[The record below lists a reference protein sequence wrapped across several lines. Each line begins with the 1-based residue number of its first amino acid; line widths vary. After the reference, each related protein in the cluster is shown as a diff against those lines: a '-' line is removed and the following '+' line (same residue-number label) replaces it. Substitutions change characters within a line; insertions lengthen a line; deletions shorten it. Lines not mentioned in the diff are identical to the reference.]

1 MHGELLLTDVTQMF
15 LTGNQFNSP
24 GITNWNGKQCSP
36 ADNVPGRE
44 ETGSVGGVEGGQH
57 FQKVL
62 VDMFCRTHGHLSI
75 RNWNPSELEIKQKM
89 QSWTLSAVISSH

>member
-44 ETGSVGGVEGGQH
+44 ETGSVGGW
-57 FQKVL
+57 KVGNTSKKYL
-62 VDMFCRTHGHLSI
+62 WICSAAPAGTCPSGTGTH
-75 RNWNPSELEIKQKM
+75 LEIKQEM